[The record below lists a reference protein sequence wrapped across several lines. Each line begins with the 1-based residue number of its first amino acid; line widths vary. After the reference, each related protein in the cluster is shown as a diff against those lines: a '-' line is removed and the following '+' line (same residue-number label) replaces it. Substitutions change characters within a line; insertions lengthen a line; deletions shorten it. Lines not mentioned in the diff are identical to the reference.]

1 MRGKERVD
9 YADGGQLERTV
20 GDGDGWSGGAVVGG
34 GGGAAAA

>member
-9 YADGGQLERTV
+9 CADGGHLVRSV
-20 GDGDGWSGGAVVGG
+20 GDGDGCGGGAVVGG